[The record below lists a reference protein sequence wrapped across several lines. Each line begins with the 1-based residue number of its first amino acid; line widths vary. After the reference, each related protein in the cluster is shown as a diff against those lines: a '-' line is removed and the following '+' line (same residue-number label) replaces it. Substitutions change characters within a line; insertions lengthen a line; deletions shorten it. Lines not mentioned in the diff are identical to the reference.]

1 MEINS
6 TDDCLSLQNSLDCFS
21 NWCNSIGLKI
31 NASKCRVMT
40 FTRSRTPILCDN
52 HISGIKILLV
62 INNVVDLGFRL
73 TSINL
78 SPCPHI
84 AMISSRAFK
93 VFGFV
98 MRLSKDFKLVKSSHC
113 ALVCPILEYR
123 FIIWYPYT
131 VSDSDQLERIQRKF
145 LRFAGFVL
153 GIPHFTHNYTNILN
167 VLNLPS
173 ATLAEHRRI
182 LN

>member
-31 NASKCRVMT
+31 NASKCQVMT

-52 HISGIKILLV
+52 HISGIKILRV

-73 TSINL
+73 TSNL

-93 VFGFV
+93 VLGFM

-113 ALVCPILEYR
+113 ALVRPILEYGS
-123 FIIWYPYT
+123 IIWYPYT
-131 VSDSDQLERIQRKF
+131 VSDSDQLERIQRRF
-145 LRFAGFVL
+145 LRFACFVL
-153 GIPHFTHNYTNILN
+153 GIPHFTHNYTNISN
-167 VLNLPS
+167 VLNLP
-173 ATLAEHRRI
+173 TLAEHRRI